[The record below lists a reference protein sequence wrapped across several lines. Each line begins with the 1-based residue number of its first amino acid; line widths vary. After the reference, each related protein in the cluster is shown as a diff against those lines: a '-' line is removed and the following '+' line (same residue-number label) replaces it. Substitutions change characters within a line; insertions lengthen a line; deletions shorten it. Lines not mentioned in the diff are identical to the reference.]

1 MGLSSRAAMVTIK
14 RPDEVAL
21 MRHAGLILVD
31 ALDTLERELR
41 PGISTGELD
50 AIAEEMIRSAGA
62 VPSFLGYGS
71 NPPFPGSICA
81 SINDEVVHGIPS
93 RRRHLADGDLVSL
106 DIGCIWQGWHAD
118 CARTFFVGTPPPEVT
133 QLIDATRRGMEAGIA
148 AAMPGNRLGDVGAA
162 IEAVASE
169 HGYGIVRPFVGH
181 GIGQSMHED
190 PQVPNYGRPGTGL
203 RIEEGMC
210 FAIEP
215 MFNLGGDAVHVL
227 DDNWTVVTSDGSLSA
242 HFENSIAVTASGPQV
257 LTVR

>member
-1 MGLSSRAAMVTIK
+1 MSMPSRAAMVTIK
-14 RPDEVAL
+14 RPEEIAR
-21 MRHAGLILVD
+21 MRHAGQILVR
-31 ALDTLERELR
+31 ALEMLQRELR

-50 AIAEEMIRSAGA
+50 AMAEELIRGA
-62 VPSFLGYGS
+62 DAIPSFKGYGS

-93 RRRHLADGDLVSL
+93 RRRIVDGDLISL

-118 CARTFFVGTPPPEVT
+118 CARTWFVGEPPRDVA

-162 IEAVASE
+162 IEAVAHE

-190 PQVPNYGRPGTGL
+190 PQVPNYGRGGTGM
-203 RIEEGMC
+203 RIEAGMC

-215 MFNLGGDAVHVL
+215 MFNLGGDAVFVL

-242 HFENSIAVTASGPQV
+242 HFENTIAIGASGADV
-257 LTVR
+257 LTE